1 MKTGST
7 PDEAWIFDMGGG
19 LGGEWPLSIVL
30 DDQGRIDMKFVCR
43 HSDRKWVRDGKTT
56 SNKTFENRTLCK
68 ERWGVKP
75 SISLTTDRT
84 PSGSKL

>member
-7 PDEAWIFDMGGG
+7 PDEAWIFDRGGG

-30 DDQGRIDMKFVCR
+30 DDQGRIDMKFVVGTAIE
-43 HSDRKWVRDGKTT
+43 SGSKTT
-56 SNKTFENRTLCK
+56 SNKTFEKRTLCK
-68 ERWGVKP
+68 ERWVVKP